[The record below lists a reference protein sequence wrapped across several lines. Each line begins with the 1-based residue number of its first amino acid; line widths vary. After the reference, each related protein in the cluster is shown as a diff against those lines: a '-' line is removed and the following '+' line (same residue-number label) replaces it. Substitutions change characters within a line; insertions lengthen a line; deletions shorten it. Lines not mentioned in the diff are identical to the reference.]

1 MLWES
6 KMLVG
11 FKQGP
16 PQISTKGLAK
26 SEEEDMIPSLISY
39 SDSDCHTVII
49 FLLSQLPYVQEES
62 DYRFPFSHHHLF
74 CSKLPGR
81 LQQQRSEFKFSLCH
95 MLTCQHM
102 WFIIRVNLRM
112 TRFVS
117 WRKLNYNFILIIL
130 YFYTSYL
137 TNVDNK
143 QFIYKLNICHYI

>member
-62 DYRFPFSHHHLF
+62 DYRFPFSHHHLL

-95 MLTCQHM
+95 MPTHA
-102 WFIIRVNLRM
+102 VH
-112 TRFVS
+112 
-117 WRKLNYNFILIIL
+117 
-130 YFYTSYL
+130 YTSRWISEWNEL
-137 TNVDNK
+137 NLEENK
-143 QFIYKLNICHYI
+143 ITTLFL

>member
-1 MLWES
+1 MLWET

-95 MLTCQHM
+95 MLTCNTCGSLYEQ
-102 WFIIRVNLRM
+102 VNLRM
-112 TRFVS
+112 KRIES
-117 WRKLNYNFILIIL
+117 WRKQNYNFILIMIL
-130 YFYTSYL
+130 YFFL
-137 TNVDNK
+137 CVCAWV
-143 QFIYKLNICHYI
+143 FLWF